1 MTSAERDAVCNL
13 GWTRESWD
21 AGDDGTPF
29 DTAWQMLSPAQ
40 KRAAELLSYSPRD
53 FGGGD
58 AAPQPADDNWVEGY
72 DEFAAAAELAPSISR
87 PVEKVREKHLASPEM
102 SVAEVQAAV
111 RAEAPALLVGDRVEI
126 WSKSVSAQPSLRLL
140 QNLREAAAQSGGW
153 VSGQVKEAGDGMARV
168 SYKRPSDGATMEKTV
183 VAHEWTVR
191 NHPSVRVSA
200 NNL

>member
-21 AGDDGTPF
+21 AGDDSTPF

-126 WSKSVSAQPSLRLL
+126 WSKSVSAQPPLRLL
-140 QNLREAAAQSGGW
+140 PKNLKRSCCAERRLGQRAGEGGSGRRH
-153 VSGQVKEAGDGMARV
+153 GQGELQAPLGRRDDGEDCGRA
-168 SYKRPSDGATMEKTV
+168 
-183 VAHEWTVR
+183 
-191 NHPSVRVSA
+191 
-200 NNL
+200 